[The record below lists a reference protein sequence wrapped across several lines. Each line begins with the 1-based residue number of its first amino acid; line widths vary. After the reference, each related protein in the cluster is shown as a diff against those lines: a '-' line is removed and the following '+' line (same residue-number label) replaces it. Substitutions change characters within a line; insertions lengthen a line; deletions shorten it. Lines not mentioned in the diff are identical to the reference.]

1 MAKEK
6 ARPWYKRWWAIIIF
20 IFIGLI
26 FISFLLLDED
36 TQNSRNSISDVG
48 DFKVIYSSTSNP
60 DYLELEKIFKES
72 RLFEEVANELNNIF
86 ILPQDIEIVLRECG
100 KTDAFYNSEN
110 HQIVMCYE
118 LIEELS
124 SSFSGV
130 TESEEELDSV
140 IIHSTLFIFYH
151 EVGHALVDVLNLPTT
166 GKEEDAVDQLSSLIL
181 IEAGGESAV
190 LDGADW
196 FFLRSEET
204 KIDELA
210 LADEHALDKQRFYNL
225 VCWVYGKDPTKNTY
239 LIEEGYIGWERAE
252 RCPQE
257 YSQIFNSWERLTEP
271 YTKS

>member
-1 MAKEK
+1 MAEQK
-6 ARPWYKRWWAIIIF
+6 AKPWYKRWWAIIVF

-26 FISFLLLDED
+26 FIGFLLPNEN
-36 TQNSRNSISDVG
+36 TQNSQNSISDVG

-72 RLFEEVANELNNIF
+72 RLFDEVANGLNDIL
-86 ILPQDIEIVLRECG
+86 ILPQDIEIVLGECG
-100 KTDAFYNSEN
+100 ETNAFYNPEN

-124 SSFSGV
+124 SSFSNV
-130 TESEEELDSV
+130 AESEEELGYA
-140 IIHSTLFIFYH
+140 IIHTTLFIFYH
-151 EVGHALVDVLNLPTT
+151 EMGHALVDVLDIPIT

-181 IEAGGESAV
+181 IEADEEEAV
-190 LDGADW
+190 LDGALW
-196 FFLRSEET
+196 FFLRGEES

-225 VCWVYGKDPTKNTY
+225 VCWIYGKDSAKNTY
-239 LIEEGYIGWERAE
+239 LIEEGYISEERAE

-257 YSQIFNSWERLTEP
+257 YSQIFNSWERLIET
-271 YTKS
+271 YTK